1 MGKTLVT
8 AQFLQNVSP
17 DRVIIASPLRI
28 HATQTLQRVSKF
40 MPNHVPVLV
49 DSDSD
54 ATPAHMLDEY
64 IKDKDRVLISTTYD
78 SYELIKHVPAFVVFD
93 EAHNLSEEQLDE
105 IEDLPMSLLLTAT
118 PPNLLDDVPTVFEYS
133 MRAAIDNKYICDYQI
148 HLPVME
154 EVLIPEELER
164 HDQTP
169 MCLFLLSGMFE
180 TGAAKCIVY
189 LSSQDECRD
198 FTKEFSVVAREYH
211 GINVFANIITSETA
225 AKDRKQIIQEFSS
238 NGLRISVIASVRILN
253 EGVDIPECD
262 SIMLTRTA
270 MTEITAVQRLSRANR
285 KTRYNPNKVAN
296 AFIYCDDVDSGAGV
310 LTTLKYDDPEFLS
323 KIRLISANYDTKA
336 DAAAVAKK
344 QVQLPAVVEKTREK
358 IQVRSQVYEDNIKE
372 RIKRIE
378 EFFVKE
384 GRRPS
389 QSRRRENSCDIS

>member
-1 MGKTLVT
+1 MSPSLSTVT
-8 AQFLQNVSP
+8 
-17 DRVIIASPLRI
+17 I
-28 HATQTLQRVSKF
+28 
-40 MPNHVPVLV
+40 
-49 DSDSD
+49 D
-54 ATPAHMLDEY
+54 ARSAHMLDEY

-154 EVLIPEELER
+154 EVLIPVELER

-169 MCLFLLSGMFE
+169 MCLFLLSGMLE

-211 GINVFANIITSETA
+211 GIDVFADIITSKTA

-323 KIRLISANYDTKA
+323 KIRLISANYDTKP

-344 QVQLPAVVEKTREK
+344 EEQLPAVVEKTREK

-372 RIKRIE
+372 KIKRIE

-389 QSRRRENSCDIS
+389 QTAEGEKTLGNQLTTWINVTRTTNI

>member
-17 DRVIIASPLRI
+17 DCVIIASPLRI

-40 MPNHVPVLV
+40 MPNHEPILV

-54 ATPAHMLDEY
+54 ARPAHMLDEY

-118 PPNLLDDVPTVFEYS
+118 PPNLLDDVPTVFEYG

-211 GINVFANIITSETA
+211 GIDVFAEIITSETA

-296 AFIYCDDVDSGAGV
+296 AFIYCDDVDSGASCV
-310 LTTLKYDDPEFLS
+310 DHAE
-323 KIRLISANYDTKA
+323 
-336 DAAAVAKK
+336 
-344 QVQLPAVVEKTREK
+344 
-358 IQVRSQVYEDNIKE
+358 VR
-372 RIKRIE
+372 
-378 EFFVKE
+378 
-384 GRRPS
+384 
-389 QSRRRENSCDIS
+389 